1 MRIKNDINRN
11 MKTQSKVYIKSEN
24 EEQSE
29 YLEIICPAEEI
40 VREDTKDKDAP
51 SSNSISK

>member
-1 MRIKNDINRN
+1 MRIQNDINRN
-11 MKTQSKVYIKSEN
+11 METQSKVYIKSEN

-51 SSNSISK
+51 SSNNISK

>member
-11 MKTQSKVYIKSEN
+11 METQSKVYIKSEN

-29 YLEIICPAEEI
+29 YLEIICPAEEVI
-40 VREDTKDKDAP
+40 RGDTKDTDAP
-51 SSNSISK
+51 SSNSISN